1 MAIFSAIL
9 PDFVGRVVTSGRY
22 QLRLLHKVG
31 CGAYGVV
38 YLARDLSTQ
47 EDNPTFFAV
56 KCMLKHEPESDLE
69 FAQKREIVYHK
80 HMSHHPN
87 ITKLHEVITDAHY
100 VYIVMDFYEGGDLFG
115 AIIDR
120 RSFHYQDDNVR
131 RGFVQLLDAVE
142 ACHQAGIYHRD
153 LKPENIMCSH
163 GDIQIFLSDFG
174 LATQTVA
181 SNSFG
186 CGSAYYMSPGEYPPS
201 FVPRFTHGLLE
212 CIGETSRSVPYSTRI
227 SDVWALGVILTN
239 IITQHNPWYIAS
251 VTLDE
256 GYAQYIR
263 EGEKSLP
270 HILPVSLEAGHILA
284 RTFDPNPKTRI
295 TIPELRRAVL
305 AVHTFFPPDDAIDHS
320 QIYEVSLEASTNEGS
335 GSFMDIPLEAPQKP
349 PTSLTP
355 FVSTPHVE
363 ITTSAFVNG
372 NSWPSAYSSDAE
384 SVGPVTP
391 VTRAIESS
399 TAVPRLVLEDKHVVD
414 VCTAVQVPEPAKV
427 HNNIPKR
434 VRRFMGAIHR
444 IF

>member
-263 EGEKSLP
+263 EGEKIPAP
-270 HILPVSLEAGHILA
+270 HPSCLSRGWAYIGENL
-284 RTFDPNPKTRI
+284 RPKSQDSHHH
-295 TIPELRRAVL
+295 PRA
-305 AVHTFFPPDDAIDHS
+305 
-320 QIYEVSLEASTNEGS
+320 
-335 GSFMDIPLEAPQKP
+335 
-349 PTSLTP
+349 
-355 FVSTPHVE
+355 
-363 ITTSAFVNG
+363 
-372 NSWPSAYSSDAE
+372 
-384 SVGPVTP
+384 
-391 VTRAIESS
+391 
-399 TAVPRLVLEDKHVVD
+399 
-414 VCTAVQVPEPAKV
+414 
-427 HNNIPKR
+427 
-434 VRRFMGAIHR
+434 
-444 IF
+444 